1 MGIIMERECHQTKPL
16 VGRINKISG
25 QVQGVGRMIEENREC
40 PEILHTISAIHSALR
55 SLEAKL
61 LEDHVRHCVS
71 DAATDPAR
79 LERRLEEIIALYK
92 RRLA

>member
-1 MGIIMERECHQTKPL
+1 MKRDCHDTKPL
-16 VGRINKISG
+16 VGRINKIAG

-61 LEDHVRHCVS
+61 LEDHVRHCVT
-71 DAATDPAR
+71 DAATNPVL
-79 LERRLEEIIALYK
+79 LEKRLEEIVALYK